1 MEVMRNGYKTIKTGC
16 AEAHPVF
23 IRNEILMQYDNVHK
37 SELYATALLVM
48 HVWSTVVIVTA
59 TE

>member
-1 MEVMRNGYKTIKTGC
+1 MRNGYKTIKTGC